1 VKATAL
7 PPTEAPGQTG
17 ETVALPI
24 AQLLAG
30 QHAGA
35 GTMVTTSP
43 WTGRRLADMPQ
54 ACAADV
60 DHTFV
65 TAAHVQKDWAATD
78 PKRRVEPFLR
88 FADAILDRQAEILDV
103 LQSETGKART
113 HAFEE
118 LLDASGISR
127 YYGRKA
133 PRFLRTHKRAA
144 TLPVATAAAVARRP
158 VGVVCVITPWNYPLA
173 LAVTDVVP
181 ALLAGNA
188 VVHKPDT
195 QTALTALWV
204 RNLLVECGL
213 PDGLW
218 QVVTGDPAVIGDDLI
233 DRADQICFTGSTAG
247 GRAIAAR
254 AGQRLIDVTAELGG
268 KNPMLVLCDADL
280 DKAAEGAVRACFA
293 NAGQLCLSME
303 RIYVADTVYP
313 EFVTKLA
320 ARIRDIKLG
329 AGLDFGPEMG
339 SLTLDR
345 QFARVCAHVG
355 DAVRKGATVLAGGS
369 PRPDVGPLFFEPTL
383 LAGVT
388 PEMRAYREETFGP
401 VVSVYPFT
409 DEAEA
414 VALANDS
421 DYGLNASIWSRD
433 VGRARRLAAHI
444 HAGTVNINEGYG
456 AAYSAYGAPMGGLK
470 ASGIGRRHGPEGL
483 LKYTEAQTVAS
494 QRFVGFDIPR
504 GVSRKHYARLLTAV
518 VRALRLLRI
527 R

>member
-1 VKATAL
+1 MCCA
-7 PPTEAPGQTG
+7 EAVS
-17 ETVALPI
+17 TVSTIASPI
-24 AQLLAG
+24 SGLLAG
-30 QHAGA
+30 QPAGA
-35 GTMVTTSP
+35 GTTVTTSP
-43 WTGRRLADMPQ
+43 WTGQRLADMPQ
-54 ACAADV
+54 ALPDDV
-60 DHTFV
+60 DRIF
-65 TAAHVQKDWAATD
+65 AAARGAQKDWAATY
-78 PKRRVEPFLR
+78 PKRRVQPFLR

-118 LLDASGISR
+118 VLDAAGISR
-127 YYGRKA
+127 YYGKRA
-133 PRFLRTHKRAA
+133 PRMLRPRRRPAA
-144 TLPVATAAAVARRP
+144 LPVATAAEVTHRP

-173 LAVTDVVP
+173 LTVTDVVP

-213 PDGLW
+213 PQGLW

-233 DRADQICFTGSTAG
+233 DRADQICFTGSTAA
-247 GRAIAAR
+247 GRAIGAR
-254 AGQRLIDVTAELGG
+254 AGQRLVDVSLELGG
-268 KNPMLVLCDADL
+268 KNPMLVLHDAKL

-303 RIYVADTVYP
+303 RIYVADTIYP
-313 EFVTKLA
+313 DFVAKLT

-329 AGLDFGPEMG
+329 AGMDFGPEMG

-345 QFARVCAHVG
+345 QFVRVSAHVD
-355 DAVRKGATVLAGGS
+355 DAVRNGATVLAGGR
-369 PRPDVGPLFFEPTL
+369 PRPDLGPLFFEPTL

-388 PEMRAYREETFGP
+388 PEMRVYREETFGP

-409 DEAEA
+409 DESEA
-414 VALANDS
+414 VALANDT

-433 VGRARRLAAHI
+433 VDRARRLAGQV
-444 HAGTVNINEGYG
+444 HAGIVSINEGYA
-456 AAYSAYGAPMGGLK
+456 AAYTAYGAPMGGVK
-470 ASGIGRRHGPEGL
+470 ASGIGRRHGPGGL

-494 QRFVGFDIPR
+494 QRIVGFDIPR
-504 GVSRKHYARLLTAV
+504 GIGQKRYAQLLTAAM
-518 VRALRLLRI
+518 RTLRRLHI

>member
-1 VKATAL
+1 VQTTAI
-7 PPTEAPGQTG
+7 TIR
-17 ETVALPI
+17 LPI
-24 AQLLAG
+24 AELLAG
-30 QHAGA
+30 QPTGA
-35 GTMVTTSP
+35 GTVVTTAP
-43 WTGRRLADMPQ
+43 WTGHKLADIPQ
-54 ACAADV
+54 ASAGDV
-60 DHTFV
+60 DHIFG
-65 TAAHVQKDWAATD
+65 AAARAQKDWAATD
-78 PKRRVEPFLR
+78 PRRRVKPFLR
-88 FADAILDRQAEILDV
+88 FADAILDRQSEILDV
-103 LQSETGKART
+103 LQWETGKART

-118 LLDASGISR
+118 VLDAAGISR
-127 YYGRKA
+127 FYGKRA
-133 PRFLRTHKRAA
+133 PDLLRTRRRQAA
-144 TLPVATAAAVARRP
+144 LPLATVAEVTHRP

-195 QTALTALWV
+195 QTVLTALWV

-213 PDGLW
+213 PQSLW
-218 QVVTGDPAVIGDDLI
+218 QVLSGEPAAIGDDLT
-233 DRADQICFTGSTAG
+233 DRADQICFTGSTAA

-254 AGQRLIDVTAELGG
+254 AAQRLIDVTAELGG
-268 KNPMLVLCDADL
+268 KNPMLVLRDADL
-280 DKAAEGAVRACFA
+280 DKATEGAVRACFA

-303 RIYVADTVYP
+303 RIYVADSVFP
-313 EFVTKLA
+313 EFISSLA
-320 ARIRDIKLG
+320 ARIRNIKLG

-345 QFARVCAHVG
+345 QFARVCAHVD

-401 VVSVYPFT
+401 VVSVYPFN

-414 VALANDS
+414 VALANDT

-433 VGRARRLAAHI
+433 VARARRLAAQI
-444 HAGTVNINEGYG
+444 HAGVVSINEGYG
-456 AAYSAYGAPMGGLK
+456 AAYCAYGAPMGGVK

-483 LKYTEAQTVAS
+483 LKYTEAQTVGS
-494 QRFVGFDIPR
+494 QRVVGFDIPR
-504 GVSRKHYARLLTAV
+504 GISQKRYAQLLTATM
-518 VRALRLLRI
+518 RTLRRLRI